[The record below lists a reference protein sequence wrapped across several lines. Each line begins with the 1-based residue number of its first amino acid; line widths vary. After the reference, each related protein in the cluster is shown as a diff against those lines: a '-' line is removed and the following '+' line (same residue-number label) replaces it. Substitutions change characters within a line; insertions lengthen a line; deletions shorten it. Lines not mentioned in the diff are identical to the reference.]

1 MAGLLKAC
9 KELYFKLQEYSFDI
23 EKRSELF
30 DIFKDLFQEVILSLN
45 MMKAN
50 ELIRYINYEIL
61 KNNDNLF
68 EYLKKRILKSEFK
81 DKKITSANVDEI
93 VDLCI
98 GLFQSDK
105 TINYNV
111 LVVEQLKQ
119 FYNLQANQV
128 TIWNEEGGDQIFR
141 NDSEKF
147 SDNNDELIMQT
158 ELFSIE
164 DRFKDKDSQF
174 QQSEGPF
181 VDSIDHEI
189 IPKPNHNRK
198 YNNQKER
205 LKLDIMDLE
214 SSSDASSLYHTE
226 INSRKQGN
234 YFHNSMI

>member
-1 MAGLLKAC
+1 MTGLLKTC
-9 KELYFKLQEYSFDI
+9 KELYFKLQEYKFDI

-50 ELIRYINYEIL
+50 ELIRYVNYEIL

-68 EYLKKRILKSEFK
+68 EYLKKRVVKYEFK
-81 DKKITSANVDEI
+81 EKKITNANVDEI
-93 VDLCI
+93 VDRWIAML
-98 GLFQSDK
+98 QSDK
-105 TINYNV
+105 TINYKA
-111 LVVEQLKQ
+111 LVIEQLKQ

-128 TIWNEEGGDQIFR
+128 TIWNEEGGDQLFR

-147 SDNNDELIMQT
+147 SETDDEYIMHS

-164 DRFKDKDSQF
+164 DKFKDKDSQF

-181 VDSIDHEI
+181 IDSLDHEI
-189 IPKPNHNRK
+189 IPKPNKNYK
-198 YNNQKER
+198 YNNNKER

-214 SSSDASSLYHTE
+214 SSSDMSSSEL
-226 INSRKQGN
+226 NDMNLRKQNQAKGKE
-234 YFHNSMI
+234 